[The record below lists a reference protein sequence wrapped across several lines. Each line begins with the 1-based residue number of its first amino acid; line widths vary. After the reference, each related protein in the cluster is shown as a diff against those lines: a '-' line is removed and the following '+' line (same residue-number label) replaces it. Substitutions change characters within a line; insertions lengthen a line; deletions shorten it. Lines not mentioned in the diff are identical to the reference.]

1 MIKFIAVL
9 SGVQSHSGPSVDL
22 AIFALHLSGI
32 SSLLGAIN
40 LTFIGH
46 LFLLRVNYASYINKF
61 NLYVFR
67 SKTKSSL
74 SLKANHSSKSNGGG
88 GPDPEME
95 PEKPKPEKKDSNKKD
110 NSWPV
115 IDFFSF
121 FFFENFLF
129 ISIYYFY
136 KKKKEKKKGRKGN
149 NLYAHELAKAQI
161 KKGTPVTVGVLNEI
175 LAYSNML
182 VSEDTLNSLIT
193 MPRFVFTDL
202 DKKETRRLIDDKL
215 GLPHSKIQQRGIYI
229 FTCTDTNEKYVGS
242 SSELAL
248 RLRGYLNKTHKNS
261 GKLIPLI
268 EEKGLPCFK
277 LEVVCLP
284 YYAEFKPEIVLEQYF
299 LLDPSFNLNTI
310 KVSNNPSGST
320 AKPLYMY
327 NRDKLGGGPRL
338 GLIVNSIY
346 AHGLTNIQMNSSLG
360 QRGYSTL
367 PKDNNTYNLN
377 PKFISG
383 LMDAEGSF
391 IISVRQRSKLKKD
404 NWIVQA
410 SFQMRMNSKD
420 LALLV
425 LVQQFFNGIG
435 SFSHN
440 TNTNTVNYTI
450 TKLSDFVNIIIPH
463 FNNYPLISAKSI
475 DFKLWAQCIEMMK
488 NKQHLTDSGLNAIL
502 SLKSILNWGLNEKIK
517 AQFPNV
523 KSLDRPTFEVSN
535 LPLDP
540 YWVSGFSEGDS
551 SFYIQIFNES
561 RVTVV
566 YNIELHDR
574 EVPLLY
580 KLKEFFGGVGNVNV
594 YSARSIARY
603 YVTGASDLVKYILPH
618 FERFQLAGSKLPN
631 FIIWSK
637 ILRLVESKAHL
648 TPEGLD
654 QIKELKLSLYNKN
667 KEVSDTKETTCKD
680 SSKKMGFAKALSI
693 NYIYVYNRDKSILY
707 YYTNNR
713 NNFILDFKIHY
724 VTLEKH
730 LEKGTYYLGRYLFT
744 NYLVPTSKDHKMTVS
759 EFALKLA
766 KDRQSK
772 KKGQ

>member
-1 MIKFIAVL
+1 MA
-9 SGVQSHSGPSVDL
+9 
-22 AIFALHLSGI
+22 
-32 SSLLGAIN
+32 
-40 LTFIGH
+40 
-46 LFLLRVNYASYINKF
+46 NY
-61 NLYVFR
+61 
-67 SKTKSSL
+67 
-74 SLKANHSSKSNGGG
+74 SSKSNKSD
-88 GPDPEME
+88 PEPEME
-95 PEKPKPEKKDSNKKD
+95 PPKDLKPKKQKDSNKNQKE
-110 NSWPV
+110 WAV
-115 IDFFSF
+115 I
-121 FFFENFLF
+121 L
-129 ISIYYFY
+129 
-136 KKKKEKKKGRKGN
+136 GRKGDN
-149 NLYAHELAKAQI
+149 TFAHELAKAQI
-161 KKGTPVTVGVLNEI
+161 NSGKPVSVGVLNEI
-175 LAYSNML
+175 LAYSNIL

-193 MPRFVFTDL
+193 MPRFVFNNL
-202 DKKETRRLIDDKL
+202 DKQETRSLIDDKL
-215 GLPHSKIQQRGIYI
+215 GLPHSKIQQRGVYI
-229 FTCTDTNEKYVGS
+229 FTCIDTNEKYVGS

-248 RLRGYLNKTHKNS
+248 RLRGYLNQTHRNS
-261 GKLIPLI
+261 FRAPRERKLIPLI
-268 EEKGLPCFK
+268 KEKGLSRFK
-277 LEVVCLP
+277 LEVICLP
-284 YYAEFKPEIVLEQYF
+284 YYPEFKPEIVLEQYF

-320 AKPLYMY
+320 AKPLYMN
-327 NRDKLGGGPRL
+327 NRDKLGGGPVL
-338 GLIVNSIY
+338 GKIVNSIY
-346 AHGLTNIQMNSSLG
+346 AYGLTNIQMNSSLG
-360 QRGYSTL
+360 KRCYSTL
-367 PKDNNTYNLN
+367 PKDNNTENLN
-377 PKFISG
+377 PNFISG
-383 LMDAEGSF
+383 LIDAEGSF

-463 FNNYPLISAKSI
+463 FKNYPLISAKST
-475 DFKLWAQCIEMMK
+475 DFQLWAQCIEMMN
-488 NKQHLTDSGLNAIL
+488 NKQHLTDSGLNEIL
-502 SLKSILNWGLNEKIK
+502 SLKSILNWGLSEKIK
-517 AQFPNV
+517 AQFPNT

-551 SFYIQIFNES
+551 SFYVQIFNEK

-580 KLKEFFGGVGNVNV
+580 KLKEFFGGIGNVNV

-603 YVTGASDLVKYILPH
+603 YVTGASDLVNYILPH
-618 FERFQLAGSKLPN
+618 FDKFQLAGSKLPN

-667 KEVSDTKETTCKD
+667 EEVSNTKETTCED
-680 SSKKMGFAKALSI
+680 SSKKTGFAKALPI
-693 NYIYVYNRDKSILY
+693 NSIYVYNRDKSILY

-713 NNFILDFKIHY
+713 NNFLLDFKIHY

-744 NYLVPTSKDHKMTVS
+744 NYLVPTSKNHKMTVS